1 MEIELFSTFQQN
13 STHSASPTTTL
24 LSNALE
30 SLSIAIKKGVLEEQ
44 MFQHLLQQILKSIID
59 TYQSSICE
67 LKYTTRDQKRCVM
80 NTMITRFRA
89 LKQ

>member
-30 SLSIAIKKGVLEEQ
+30 SLTIAIKQGVLEEQ

-59 TYQSSICE
+59 TYQSPICE
-67 LKYTTRDQKRCVM
+67 LKYTRGIKKRCVM